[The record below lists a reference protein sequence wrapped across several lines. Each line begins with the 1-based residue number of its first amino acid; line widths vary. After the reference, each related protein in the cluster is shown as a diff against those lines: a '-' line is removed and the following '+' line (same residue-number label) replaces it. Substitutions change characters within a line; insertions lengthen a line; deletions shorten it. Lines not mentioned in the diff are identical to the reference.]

1 MLVEC
6 SGLRCVVK
14 AYLLTAL
21 SREDQYS
28 VRRMIFIHSSISD
41 DNIADFYAAWEDRDH
56 IYVCM
61 EYVGDRTL
69 REFAASS
76 GPLSEDTVRA
86 LLTAPMNTLARLH
99 AAGVVH
105 RDLTV
110 DNFVL
115 REDGR
120 VKIVD
125 LEHMVCIR
133 WERPTRHVTT
143 LAYTAP
149 EVLKQ
154 PAEYAIESDV
164 WSMALVCLECL
175 TGAQPFLQ
183 VHGSRSADVRH
194 GQGLRRILARCRTRG
209 KTRGTPLR
217 RRTPRRRPARP
228 SVAAPSTSATSPRG
242 PP

>member
-1 MLVEC
+1 M
-6 SGLRCVVK
+6 
-14 AYLLTAL
+14 
-21 SREDQYS
+21 Q
-28 VRRMIFIHSSISD
+28 
-41 DNIADFYAAWEDRDH
+41 EDRDH

-105 RDLTV
+105 RCVAACRRAPARALLPRFMRSRGDLRRDLTV

-143 LAYTAP
+143 LAYT
-149 EVLKQ
+149 
-154 PAEYAIESDV
+154 
-164 WSMALVCLECL
+164 
-175 TGAQPFLQ
+175 G
-183 VHGSRSADVRH
+183 GSRFTCS
-194 GQGLRRILARCRTRG
+194 RRVWRC
-209 KTRGTPLR
+209 
-217 RRTPRRRPARP
+217 
-228 SVAAPSTSATSPRG
+228 VE
-242 PP
+242 